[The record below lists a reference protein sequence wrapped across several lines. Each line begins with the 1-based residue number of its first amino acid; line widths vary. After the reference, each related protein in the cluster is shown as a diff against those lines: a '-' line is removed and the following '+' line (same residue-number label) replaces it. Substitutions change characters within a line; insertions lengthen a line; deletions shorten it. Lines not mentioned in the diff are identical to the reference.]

1 MMKLKLLVCCH
12 KEDTKVEN
20 EYYIPIHVGKSNSD
34 KDLHITGDN
43 SGDNIS
49 HKNGSY
55 CELTG
60 MYWAWK
66 NLKDT
71 DYIGLCHYRRYFD
84 FSDPKFSLP
93 SKVINTNSFNKLEF
107 GIPENIKKELQSGTV
122 ILPRTES
129 SKLSLYAEYCIG
141 HYSEDIK
148 IVESV
153 INKLEDKRYSTAYDK
168 VMYDNN
174 EFFPYN
180 MFLMSWKEYDKYCS
194 WLFTVLEE
202 VESLIDISDYNPYQ
216 KRIFGFMAERL
227 LNVYVAANNLTVKEY
242 PVLFVSNDKHETS
255 IYPLHKLRRI
265 INKISSKYASPKK
278 NP

>member
-1 MMKLKLLVCCH
+1 MKLKLLVCCH

-20 EYYIPIHVGKSNSD
+20 QYYLPIHVGKSNSD
-34 KDLHITGDN
+34 KDLNITGDN

-66 NLKDT
+66 NLKDI

-84 FSDPKFSLP
+84 FNNSKFSLP
-93 SKVINTNSFNKLEF
+93 TKVINTTVFNKLEF
-107 GIPENIKKELQSGTV
+107 AIPENIKEDLKNGTV

-129 SKLSLYAEYCIG
+129 SKLSLFAEYCIG

-148 IVESV
+148 IVENV
-153 INKLEDKRYSTAYDK
+153 ISKLEDKKYITAYEK
-168 VMYDNN
+168 VMYNNN

-180 MFLMSWKEYDKYCS
+180 MFLMSWKEYDKYCN
-194 WLFTVLEE
+194 WLFAVLEN
-202 VESLIDISDYNPYQ
+202 VESQIDISDYNPYQ

-227 LNVYVAANNLTVKEY
+227 LNVYVVANNLKVKEY
-242 PVLFVSNDKHETS
+242 PVLFVSNDEHETS

-265 INKISSKYASPKK
+265 LNKISSKYASPKK